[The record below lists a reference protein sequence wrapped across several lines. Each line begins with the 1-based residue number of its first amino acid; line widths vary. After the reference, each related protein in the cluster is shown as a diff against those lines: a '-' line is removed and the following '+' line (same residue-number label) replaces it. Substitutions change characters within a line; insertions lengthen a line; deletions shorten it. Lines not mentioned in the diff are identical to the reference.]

1 MEIRN
6 ALKEDIAPVAAL
18 EGETFSLGADAAA
31 LERMR
36 VNPNSVILC
45 AVEDGALLGYA
56 YFQYVLD
63 EGYVG
68 NLAVRPDRR
77 RQGLGA
83 ALVEAMGA
91 AAREMGLAFLTLEV
105 RESNLPARRLYE
117 KCGFAAV
124 GTRKNYYE
132 KPTENAVLMTRS
144 FD

>member
-1 MEIRN
+1 MEQWY
-6 ALKEDIAPVAAL
+6 K
-18 EGETFSLGADAAA
+18 T
-31 LERMR
+31 
-36 VNPNSVILC
+36 
-45 AVEDGALLGYA
+45 
-56 YFQYVLD
+56 
-63 EGYVG
+63 GYVG

-83 ALVEAMGA
+83 ALVAAMGA
-91 AAREMGLAFLTLEV
+91 AAREKGLAFLTLEV